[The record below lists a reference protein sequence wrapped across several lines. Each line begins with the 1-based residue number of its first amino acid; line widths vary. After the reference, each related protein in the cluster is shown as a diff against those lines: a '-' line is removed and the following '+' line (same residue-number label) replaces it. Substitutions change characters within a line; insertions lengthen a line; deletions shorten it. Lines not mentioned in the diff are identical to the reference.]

1 MKYRIEV
8 EINESINNVIKL
20 FENPENLKHWQP
32 GFQSLEHISGTIGKP
47 GAKSKLVYK
56 EGKRKFE
63 MIETIVVNKLPDE
76 FTSTYDVK
84 ELFTTIK
91 NKFETISENKTRY
104 ISEQEIQF
112 KGYMKIIGFLMSGSF
127 KKSSMKYLT
136 QFKEFV
142 ENK

>member
-1 MKYRIEV
+1 
-8 EINESINNVIKL
+8 
-20 FENPENLKHWQP
+20 
-32 GFQSLEHISGTIGKP
+32 
-47 GAKSKLVYK
+47 
-56 EGKRKFE
+56 